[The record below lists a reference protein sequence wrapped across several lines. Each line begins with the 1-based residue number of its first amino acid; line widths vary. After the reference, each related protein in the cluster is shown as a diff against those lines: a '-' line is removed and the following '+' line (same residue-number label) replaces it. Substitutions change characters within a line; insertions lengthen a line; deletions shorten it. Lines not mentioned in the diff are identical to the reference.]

1 MNRCFVPNK
10 TNLLTG
16 SLTLTKRIDQR
27 FSLFFATQPH
37 QEANRLF
44 QRNKKVMPCLAY
56 SIVSSVKRFSQG
68 QKNNG
73 TLKTGKTT
81 FIHVL
86 NFFKIDRQIILTQK
100 HQSLDLQ
107 RGSSLLING
116 QLLFPIY
123 SKIQSSIF
131 KLL

>member
-73 TLKTGKTT
+73 TSKTGKTS